1 MPFPFV
7 KRSELDE
14 LKSKNSELKKNIA
27 FLATKLHAIQVI
39 CDRHNQAKMG
49 NLRMTRMVKEIVDK
63 I

>member
-7 KRSELDE
+7 KRFKLDE
-14 LKSKNSELKKNIA
+14 LEKKNTELKQNIA
-27 FLATKLHAIQVI
+27 LLATKLHAIQVI

-49 NLRMTRMVKEIVDK
+49 NLRMTRMVKEVVDK